1 MEKLSCAQCRPPCP
15 LGEISPLEIG
25 ALDGLIRPVSF
36 LPGQVLFEQGDP
48 HSGCYL
54 ICEGVAMLFYRAPEG
69 RRISVG
75 IVGPGDIVGVGSFL
89 GQERHELSVYALTEV
104 RAQHLAKAA
113 CERLVREPS
122 LLTGQ
127 FLLALA
133 RQVKVLRR
141 YSHYVAAHAGVRERL
156 AALLL
161 ELGERFGQRI
171 SPKGVRI
178 ELQLSCELLGQMID
192 SHRSTVNLELL
203 ELEQRGL
210 IERVSRQIVI
220 LDEARLR
227 ELAQSFF

>member
-1 MEKLSCAQCRPPCP
+1 
-15 LGEISPLEIG
+15 
-25 ALDGLIRPVSF
+25 
-36 LPGQVLFEQGDP
+36 
-48 HSGCYL
+48 
-54 ICEGVAMLFYRAPEG
+54 
-69 RRISVG
+69 
-75 IVGPGDIVGVGSFL
+75 
-89 GQERHELSVYALTEV
+89 LSVYALTEV
-104 RAQHLAKAA
+104 RAQHLTEAA
-113 CERLVREPS
+113 CERLVTEPS

>member
-15 LGEISPLEIG
+15 LGGISSMR
-25 ALDGLIRPVSF
+25 ALDGLVRTVSV

-54 ICEGVAMLFYRAPEG
+54 ICEGAAMLFYRAPEG
-69 RRISVG
+69 RRIV
-75 IVGPGDIVGVGSFL
+75 VGVAGPRDIIGVGGLL
-89 GQERHELSVYALTEV
+89 GQERHELSAWALTKV
-104 RAQHLAKAA
+104 HAQHLAKAA

-171 SPKGVRI
+171 GPKGVRI
-178 ELQLSCELLGQMID
+178 ELKLSCELLGQMID
-192 SHRSTVNLELL
+192 SHRSTVDLELI

-210 IERVSRQIVI
+210 IERVARQIVI

-227 ELAQSFF
+227 KLAQGIF